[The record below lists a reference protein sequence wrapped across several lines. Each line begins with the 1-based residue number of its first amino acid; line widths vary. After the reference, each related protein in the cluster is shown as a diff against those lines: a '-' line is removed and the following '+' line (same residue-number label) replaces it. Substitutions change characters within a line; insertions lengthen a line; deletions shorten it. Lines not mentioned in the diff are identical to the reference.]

1 MQTLAANSKAA
12 TAFSPELWRD
22 VAPCNLPSVRARR
35 AVCPAFLRLPT
46 ATHESFGHSC
56 SRWGK
61 MSPRWQSVLCV
72 SVRLSFLPHK
82 RVLLL
87 YKRPESHPRGNVG
100 KTTAGWRGTYGC
112 SLTVCECTFA
122 AHRAAGMHWTCVCVH
137 ACTCTNYYC
146 GLKAQRPQRQQQKEF
161 YNLCNRQIASAA
173 PHICCV
179 MQARYS
185 SKGID

>member
-12 TAFSPELWRD
+12 TAFSPELWRN

-122 AHRAAGMHWTCVCVH
+122 AHRAAGMHWTCVCSCLYMH
-137 ACTCTNYYC
+137 K
-146 GLKAQRPQRQQQKEF
+146 LLLWSK
-161 YNLCNRQIASAA
+161 SAA
-173 PHICCV
+173 APKTAAERILQPLQSTNCQRCSAYMLRH
-179 MQARYS
+179 AS
-185 SKGID
+185 SIQLDGY